1 MTEESKKALKEL
13 GIEIARRDQEIVDNW
28 LKTHKRPHR
37 GVIEPEKRRA
47 LIEEG
52 RLRTIEILKKYG
64 DYKGKGDG

>member
-13 GIEIARRDQEIVDNW
+13 GIEIARRNQEIIDNW
-28 LKTHKRPHR
+28 LKTHKHPGY

-47 LIEEG
+47 LVEEG

-64 DYKGKGDG
+64 DYKR